1 MRRFGFWATL
11 VLVAAIVGGGFAYR
25 PWQAYLDQKQAV
37 EAKRLDM
44 EAAETR
50 RAELAREK
58 ARLESYSGREAI
70 AREQGFVHRS
80 ELPADSGKR

>member
-1 MRRFGFWATL
+1 M
-11 VLVAAIVGGGFAYR
+11 AAIVGGGFAYR
-25 PWQAYLDQKQAV
+25 PWQAYLEQRQTV

-44 EAAETR
+44 EEAENR

-58 ARLESYSGREAI
+58 VRLESYSGREAI

-80 ELPADSGKR
+80 ERSADASQR